1 MALTEGIGGFLSVSA
16 ATPATFDAAGYVA
29 LTFVEVGEVSEV
41 PEFGAAYSPV
51 TFTPLKTGI
60 VNKFHGEL
68 NYGSITVPLGY
79 DSANAGQIIL
89 LAALASRMKSAS
101 AKPAATAQSVI
112 SWVKLCRSRAA
123 SRSGRSTWQAV
134 ILSSRAPMWKSPR
147 RNPAPPAGQGGEAW
161 FTASPDFN
169 LNRRI

>member
-16 ATPATFDAAGYVA
+16 AAPATYDASGYGA
-29 LTFVEVGEVSEV
+29 LTWTDVGEASEI

-79 DSANAGQIIL
+79 DSADAGQVIL
-89 LAALASRMKSAS
+89 LAALVSKNEISFRETRSDGTIRFISGKVMSF
-101 AKPAATAQSVI
+101 PRGQSVGSVNMASCNI
-112 SWVKLCRSRAA
+112 EFTRADIEVA
-123 SRSGRSTWQAV
+123 
-134 ILSSRAPMWKSPR
+134 AP
-147 RNPAPPAGQGGEAW
+147 
-161 FTASPDFN
+161 
-169 LNRRI
+169 

>member
-16 ATPATFDAAGYVA
+16 AAPATYDASGYGA
-29 LTFVEVGEVSEV
+29 LTWTDVGEASEI

-79 DSANAGQIIL
+79 DSADAGQIIL
-89 LAALASRMKSAS
+89 LAALASKNEISFRETRSDGTIRFISGKVMSF
-101 AKPAATAQSVI
+101 PRGQSVGSVNMASCNI
-112 SWVKLCRSRAA
+112 EFTRADIEVA
-123 SRSGRSTWQAV
+123 
-134 ILSSRAPMWKSPR
+134 AP
-147 RNPAPPAGQGGEAW
+147 
-161 FTASPDFN
+161 
-169 LNRRI
+169 

>member
-16 ATPATFDAAGYVA
+16 ATPATFDAIGYVA
-29 LTFVEVGEVSEV
+29 LTFTEIGEVSEV

-89 LAALASRMKSAS
+89 IAALASKDEISFRETRSDGSIRYIMGKVMSF
-101 AKPAATAQSVI
+101 PRGQSVGSVNMASCNI
-112 SWVKLCRSRAA
+112 EFTRADVEVA
-123 SRSGRSTWQAV
+123 
-134 ILSSRAPMWKSPR
+134 AP
-147 RNPAPPAGQGGEAW
+147 
-161 FTASPDFN
+161 
-169 LNRRI
+169 

>member
-16 ATPATFDAAGYVA
+16 AAPATYDASGYGA
-29 LTFVEVGEVSEV
+29 LTWVDVGEASEI

-79 DSANAGQIIL
+79 DSADAGQIIL
-89 LAALASRMKSAS
+89 LAALVSKNEISFRETRSDGTIRFISGKVMSF
-101 AKPAATAQSVI
+101 PRGQSVGSVNMASCNI
-112 SWVKLCRSRAA
+112 EFTRADIEVA
-123 SRSGRSTWQAV
+123 
-134 ILSSRAPMWKSPR
+134 AP
-147 RNPAPPAGQGGEAW
+147 
-161 FTASPDFN
+161 
-169 LNRRI
+169 

>member
-16 ATPATFDAAGYVA
+16 AAPATYDASGYGA
-29 LTFVEVGEVSEV
+29 LTWTDVGEASEI

-79 DSANAGQIIL
+79 DSADAGQIIL
-89 LAALASRMKSAS
+89 LAALVSKNEISFRETRSDGTIRFISGKVMSF
-101 AKPAATAQSVI
+101 PRGQSVGSVNMASCNI
-112 SWVKLCRSRAA
+112 EFTRADIEVA
-123 SRSGRSTWQAV
+123 
-134 ILSSRAPMWKSPR
+134 AP
-147 RNPAPPAGQGGEAW
+147 
-161 FTASPDFN
+161 
-169 LNRRI
+169 

>member
-16 ATPATFDAAGYVA
+16 AAPATYDASGYGD
-29 LTFVEVGEVSEV
+29 LTWTDVGEASEI

-79 DSANAGQIIL
+79 DSADAGQIIL
-89 LAALASRMKSAS
+89 LAALVSKNEISFRETRSDGTIRFISGKVMSF
-101 AKPAATAQSVI
+101 PRGQSVGSVNMASCNI
-112 SWVKLCRSRAA
+112 EFTRADIEVA
-123 SRSGRSTWQAV
+123 
-134 ILSSRAPMWKSPR
+134 AP
-147 RNPAPPAGQGGEAW
+147 
-161 FTASPDFN
+161 
-169 LNRRI
+169 

>member
-16 ATPATFDAAGYVA
+16 AAPATYDASGYGA
-29 LTFVEVGEVSEV
+29 LTWVDVGAASEI

-79 DSANAGQIIL
+79 DSADAGQIIL
-89 LAALASRMKSAS
+89 LAALASKNEISFRETRSDGTIRFISGKVMSF
-101 AKPAATAQSVI
+101 PRGQSVGSVNMASCNI
-112 SWVKLCRSRAA
+112 EFTRADIEVA
-123 SRSGRSTWQAV
+123 
-134 ILSSRAPMWKSPR
+134 AP
-147 RNPAPPAGQGGEAW
+147 
-161 FTASPDFN
+161 
-169 LNRRI
+169 